1 MSKILNNPF
10 NTTPESYTK
19 TIISDLQGSW
29 ECLKNVVIHEY
40 EEDCNELIF
49 HINEAM
55 SWESVRDL
63 NHMQKIFIII
73 RNLLQEKG
81 NRGEVFDIIEDLS
94 EQLKEIFAI
103 INNGEKL

>member
-1 MSKILNNPF
+1 MSTF
-10 NTTPESYTK
+10 NITPQSYNK

-29 ECLKNVVIHEY
+29 EWLKDAVIKEY
-40 EEDCNELIF
+40 AGDCEELIF

-63 NHMQKIFIII
+63 NHMQKTLVII

-81 NRGEVFDIIEDLS
+81 SRGEVFKIIEDLS
-94 EQLKEIFAI
+94 EELKEIFTMI
-103 INNGEKL
+103 KNGEKL